1 MKVLVTGGS
10 GFLGLALCRALRA
23 RGDTVVSLQRHHSKA
38 LDALDVTQVLG
49 ALDDAE
55 AVRRAVAGA
64 DAVLHNAAKASG
76 WGAWDDFYRTNVTGT
91 GVLLAEARA
100 AGIRRFVYT
109 STPSVVHAGRR
120 AVAGGNE
127 IDTPYGTRFSAHYP
141 HTKMLAERAVLAADA
156 PDFATVALRPRLI
169 WGPGDTQLLPRLAER
184 ARAGRLR
191 FIGDGGNRMDCT
203 YVDNVVQA
211 HLQALDALAP
221 GAACAGKAYFISNA
235 EPKPIREIVNGL
247 LAAAGAPWPRIRNRS
262 SSSSGRS
269 INKGAA
275 CTACASPSCKGLSV
289 GIKAGGVRG
298 ADGKDIGSIVIS
310 SRLALRLCHAGS
322 GDSRACDNA
331 SSAHARRRLPPHQRA
346 LTQSNAQ
353 SAQNPQLA
361 QCPAPVSTKHQKRG

>member
-23 RGDTVVSLQRHHSKA
+23 RGDTVVSLQRNHSGA
-38 LDALDVTQVLG
+38 LDALGVIQVLG

-55 AVRRAVAGA
+55 AVRRAVAGV

-91 GVLLAEARA
+91 EVLLAEARA

-221 GAACAGKAYFISNA
+221 GVACAGKAYFISNA

-247 LAAAGAPWPRIRNRS
+247 LAAAGAPPV
-262 SSSSGRS
+262 
-269 INKGAA
+269 
-275 CTACASPSCKGLSV
+275 T
-289 GIKAGGVRG
+289 
-298 ADGKDIGSIVIS
+298 
-310 SRLALRLCHAGS
+310 
-322 GDSRACDNA
+322 
-331 SSAHARRRLPPHQRA
+331 RRLPYPLAYGLGA
-346 LTQSNAQ
+346 LCEALWTVLRLGGEPPMTRFLAEQLSTEHWYDV
-353 SAQNPQLA
+353 SAARRDFGYVPQ
-361 QCPAPVSTKHQKRG
+361 VSFAEGLRRLQDSCRKPES

>member
-1 MKVLVTGGS
+1 MRVLVTGGS

-23 RGDTVVSLQRHHSKA
+23 RGDTVVSLQRHHATA
-38 LDALDVTQVLG
+38 LDALGVTQVLG

-55 AVRRAVAGA
+55 AVRRALTGA

-91 GVLLAEARA
+91 EVLLAEARA

-191 FIGDGGNRMDCT
+191 FIGDGQNRMDCT

-221 GAACAGKAYFISNA
+221 GAACAGKAYFISNG
-235 EPKPIREIVNGL
+235 EPKPVREIVNGL
-247 LAAAGAPWPRIRNRS
+247 LAAAGAPPVTRS
-262 SSSSGRS
+262 LPYPLAYGL
-269 INKGAA
+269 GALCEA
-275 CTACASPSCKGLSV
+275 LWAM
-289 GIKAGGVRG
+289 
-298 ADGKDIGSIVIS
+298 
-310 SRLALRLCHAGS
+310 LRLGS
-322 GDSRACDNA
+322 EPPMTRFLAEQLSTEHWYDV
-331 SSAHARRRLPPHQRA
+331 SAARRDFGYVPQVSFAEGLRRLQDSCRKPE
-346 LTQSNAQ
+346 S
-353 SAQNPQLA
+353 
-361 QCPAPVSTKHQKRG
+361 